1 MNRTDF
7 IKGFSYS
14 LAGSLIICLFLVF
27 FFAFITWLSN
37 GLWGLPEYASMTI
50 VKCCFGLAAVSLVG
64 LIFTYYIENIFFM
77 RKQID
82 IYTRDLDDLQKKTE
96 QLFWPVNTLAGH
108 FLAFVLLQLSCIA
121 LSWYLGKWLMGFA
134 DISQS
139 FAVVASYVVLI
150 ALSMAVLVYLLSIR
164 TKKLAE
170 DIKDIVKNSDPI
182 LTSVCKNLQQE
193 IFTRNERIDKLKKEL
208 TLVKENSIIKQILPN
223 NKYIGCFRNR
233 NGNTI
238 YYFGEYLL
246 FYYDCLSDT
255 IKIIVAKDDQ
265 GTLKMGEKWDKAAL
279 IEEINKARLRDM
291 IFCISKLHGITKFQ
305 AAQMVQEEITKL
317 PLLVVNDKARECL
330 NLLLE
335 GKNPFT
341 AKYNND

>member
-14 LAGSLIICLFLVF
+14 FAGSLIICLFLVF
-27 FFAFITWLSN
+27 FFAFITWLSD
-37 GLWGLPEYASMTI
+37 GIWGLPEFASMTI

-77 RKQID
+77 RKQVD
-82 IYTRDLDDLQKKTE
+82 IYTRNLDDLQKKTE
-96 QLFWPVNTLAGH
+96 QLLWPANTLAGH
-108 FLAFVLLQLSCIA
+108 FLAFVLLQVACIA
-121 LSWYLGKWLMGFA
+121 LSWYLGKWLLGFA

-150 ALSMAVLVYLLSIR
+150 VLSMAVLVYLLSIR
-164 TKKLAE
+164 TKRLAE
-170 DIKDIVKNSDPI
+170 DIKDVVKNSDPI
-182 LTSVCKNLQQE
+182 LKSVCKNLQQE
-193 IFTRNERIDKLKKEL
+193 IFTRNERIDNLKKEL

-223 NKYIGCFRNR
+223 NKYVGCFKNI

-246 FYYDCLSDT
+246 FYYDCHSDS
-255 IKIIVAKDDQ
+255 IKINVAKDNH
-265 GTLKMGEKWDKAAL
+265 GNLKMIEVKQSVL

-305 AAQMVQEEITKL
+305 AAQMVQEEIAKL
-317 PLLVVNDKARECL
+317 PLLIVNDKARECL

>member
-27 FFAFITWLSN
+27 FFAFITWLSD

-77 RKQID
+77 RKQVD

-96 QLFWPVNTLAGH
+96 QLFWPANTLAGQ

-170 DIKDIVKNSDPI
+170 DIKDVVKNSDSI

-223 NKYIGCFRNR
+223 NKF
-233 NGNTI
+233 
-238 YYFGEYLL
+238 
-246 FYYDCLSDT
+246 
-255 IKIIVAKDDQ
+255 
-265 GTLKMGEKWDKAAL
+265 
-279 IEEINKARLRDM
+279 
-291 IFCISKLHGITKFQ
+291 
-305 AAQMVQEEITKL
+305 
-317 PLLVVNDKARECL
+317 
-330 NLLLE
+330 
-335 GKNPFT
+335 
-341 AKYNND
+341 

>member
-27 FFAFITWLSN
+27 FFAFITWLSD

-77 RKQID
+77 RKQVD

-96 QLFWPVNTLAGH
+96 QLFWPANTLAGQ

-139 FAVVASYVVLI
+139 FAVVASYVV
-150 ALSMAVLVYLLSIR
+150 YLLSIR

-170 DIKDIVKNSDPI
+170 DIKDVVKNSDSI

-223 NKYIGCFRNR
+223 NKYVGCFRNR

-246 FYYDCLSDT
+246 FYYDCLSDS
-255 IKIIVAKDDQ
+255 IKVIVAKDNH
-265 GTLKMGEKWDKAAL
+265 GTLKMIEVKQSVL

-317 PLLVVNDKARECL
+317 PLLVVNDKAKECL
-330 NLLLE
+330 NLLLQ

>member
-27 FFAFITWLSN
+27 FFAFITWLSD

-64 LIFTYYIENIFFM
+64 LIFTYYIENISFM
-77 RKQID
+77 RKQVD

-96 QLFWPVNTLAGH
+96 QLFWPANTLAGH

-121 LSWYLGKWLMGFA
+121 LSWYLGKWLLGLA

-139 FAVVASYVVLI
+139 FSVVASYVVII

-164 TKKLAE
+164 TKRLSE
-170 DIKDIVKNSDPI
+170 EIKDIVKNSDPI

-223 NKYIGCFRNR
+223 NKYVGCFRDK

-238 YYFGEYLL
+238 YHFGEYLL
-246 FYYDCLSDT
+246 FYYDCLSYS
-255 IKIIVAKDDQ
+255 IKIIVAKDNH
-265 GTLKMGEKWDKAAL
+265 GNLKMGDVKQSVL

-305 AAQMVQEEITKL
+305 AAQMVQEEIAKL
-317 PLLVVNDKARECL
+317 PLIVVNDKARECL

>member
-50 VKCCFGLAAVSLVG
+50 AKCCFGLAAVSLVG

-246 FYYDCLSDT
+246 FYYDCLSNS
-255 IKIIVAKDDQ
+255 IKIIVAKDNH
-265 GTLKMGEKWDKAAL
+265 GTLKMIEVKQFVL
-279 IEEINKARLRDM
+279 IEEINKAILRDM

-305 AAQMVQEEITKL
+305 AAQMVQVEITKL

-330 NLLLE
+330 NLLLQ

>member
-27 FFAFITWLSN
+27 FFAFITWLSD

-64 LIFTYYIENIFFM
+64 LIFTYYIENISFM
-77 RKQID
+77 RKQVD

-96 QLFWPVNTLAGH
+96 QLFWPANTLAGH

-121 LSWYLGKWLMGFA
+121 LSWYLGKWLLGLA

-139 FAVVASYVVLI
+139 FSVVASYVVII

-164 TKKLAE
+164 TKRLSE
-170 DIKDIVKNSDPI
+170 EIKDIVKNSDPI

-223 NKYIGCFRNR
+223 NKYVGCFRDK

-238 YYFGEYLL
+238 YHFGEYLL
-246 FYYDCLSDT
+246 FYYDCLSDS
-255 IKIIVAKDDQ
+255 IKIIVAKDNH
-265 GTLKMGEKWDKAAL
+265 GNLKMGDVKQSVL

-305 AAQMVQEEITKL
+305 AAQMVQEEIAKL
-317 PLLVVNDKARECL
+317 PLIVVNDKARECL

>member
-27 FFAFITWLSN
+27 FFAFIIWLSD
-37 GLWGLPEYASMTI
+37 GIWGLPEFASMTI

-77 RKQID
+77 RKQVD
-82 IYTRDLDDLQKKTE
+82 IYTRNLDDLQKKTE
-96 QLFWPVNTLAGH
+96 QLLWPANTLAGH

-121 LSWYLGKWLMGFA
+121 LSWYLGKWLLGFA

-150 ALSMAVLVYLLSIR
+150 VLSMAVLVYLLSIR
-164 TKKLAE
+164 TKRLAE
-170 DIKDIVKNSDPI
+170 DIKDVVKNSDPI
-182 LTSVCKNLQQE
+182 LKSVCKNLQQE
-193 IFTRNERIDKLKKEL
+193 IFTRNERIDNLKKEL

-223 NKYIGCFRNR
+223 NKYVGCFKNI

-246 FYYDCLSDT
+246 FYYDCHSDS
-255 IKIIVAKDDQ
+255 IKINVAKDNH
-265 GTLKMGEKWDKAAL
+265 GNLKMIEVKQSVL

-305 AAQMVQEEITKL
+305 AAQMVQEEIAKL
-317 PLLVVNDKARECL
+317 PLLIVNDKARECL

>member
-27 FFAFITWLSN
+27 FFAFITWLSD

-64 LIFTYYIENIFFM
+64 LIFTYYIENISFM
-77 RKQID
+77 RKQVD

-96 QLFWPVNTLAGH
+96 QLFWPANTLAGH

-121 LSWYLGKWLMGFA
+121 LSWYLGKWLLGLA

-139 FAVVASYVVLI
+139 FSVVASYVVII

-164 TKKLAE
+164 TKRLSE
-170 DIKDIVKNSDPI
+170 EIKDIVKNSDPI

-223 NKYIGCFRNR
+223 NKYVGCFRNR

-246 FYYDCLSDT
+246 FYYDSLSDS
-255 IKIIVAKDDQ
+255 IKVIVAKDNH
-265 GTLKMGEKWDKAAL
+265 GTLKMIEVKQSVL

-305 AAQMVQEEITKL
+305 AAQMVQEEIAKL
-317 PLLVVNDKARECL
+317 PLLIVNDKARKCL

-341 AKYNND
+341 AKYNSD

>member
-1 MNRTDF
+1 
-7 IKGFSYS
+7 
-14 LAGSLIICLFLVF
+14 
-27 FFAFITWLSN
+27 
-37 GLWGLPEYASMTI
+37 
-50 VKCCFGLAAVSLVG
+50 
-64 LIFTYYIENIFFM
+64 
-77 RKQID
+77 
-82 IYTRDLDDLQKKTE
+82 
-96 QLFWPVNTLAGH
+96 
-108 FLAFVLLQLSCIA
+108 
-121 LSWYLGKWLMGFA
+121 
-134 DISQS
+134 
-139 FAVVASYVVLI
+139 
-150 ALSMAVLVYLLSIR
+150 MAVLVYLLSIR

-170 DIKDIVKNSDPI
+170 DVKDVVKNSDPI

-223 NKYIGCFRNR
+223 NKYVGCFKNR

-246 FYYDCLSDT
+246 FYYDCLSDS
-255 IKIIVAKDDQ
+255 IKIIVAKDNH
-265 GTLKMGEKWDKAAL
+265 GNLKMGDVKQSVL

-305 AAQMVQEEITKL
+305 AAQMVQEEIAKL
-317 PLLVVNDKARECL
+317 PLLIVNDKARECL